1 MYWFLIRS
9 IVSAVV
15 GSQFYKW
22 YASTK
27 IGIYFQNRIDQFL
40 EYIAQKYD
48 IEIAKKQSK
57 FEQDYPLMMERIEK
71 LEKWAH
77 PDRKREFNRKIREIE
92 QRTETLEHRQDA
104 KIYTDDDYINQVIEK
119 KEGTD

>member
-9 IVSAVV
+9 IVSAVL

-40 EYIAQKYD
+40 EYIAEKYD
-48 IEIAKKQSK
+48 IEIIKKQSK
-57 FEQDYPLMMERIEK
+57 FEKDYPLMMKRIEA
-71 LEKWAH
+71 LE
-77 PDRKREFNRKIREIE
+77 NRQNPEIYGYNKTSGKFGRLDHE
-92 QRTETLEHRQDA
+92 LE
-104 KIYTDDDYINQVIEK
+104 DD
-119 KEGTD
+119 

>member
-9 IVSAVV
+9 IVSAVL

-22 YASTK
+22 YANTK
-27 IGIYFQNRIDQFL
+27 IGIYFQNRIDQFM
-40 EYIAQKYD
+40 EYVSNKYH
-48 IEIAKKQSK
+48 IELIKKQSK

-77 PDRKREFNRKIREIE
+77 PDRKREFNRKIREIKH
-92 QRTETLEHRQDA
+92 RTEALENRQDA
-104 KIYTDDDYINQVIEK
+104 RIYTDNDYIDQVIGK

>member
-9 IVSAVV
+9 IVSAVL

-22 YASTK
+22 YASTM

-40 EYIAQKYD
+40 EYIAQKYN

-57 FEQDYPLMMERIEK
+57 FEKDYPLMMKRIEV
-71 LEKWAH
+71 LENRQNPEMYGYNKTS
-77 PDRKREFNRKIREIE
+77 RKFGRLDHE
-92 QRTETLEHRQDA
+92 LE
-104 KIYTDDDYINQVIEK
+104 DD
-119 KEGTD
+119 

>member
-9 IVSAVV
+9 IVSAVL

-40 EYIAQKYD
+40 DYIAEKYD
-48 IEIAKKQSK
+48 IEIMKKQSK
-57 FEQDYPLMMERIEK
+57 FEKDYPLMMKRIEA
-71 LEKWAH
+71 LELDVYK
-77 PDRKREFNRKIREIE
+77 DGVESIE
-92 QRTETLEHRQDA
+92 YNV
-104 KIYTDDDYINQVIEK
+104 KG
-119 KEGTD
+119 EGTD

>member
-9 IVSAVV
+9 IVSAVL

-40 EYIAQKYD
+40 DYIAEKYD
-48 IEIAKKQSK
+48 IEFMKKQSK
-57 FEQDYPLMMERIEK
+57 FEKDYPLMMKRIEA
-71 LEKWAH
+71 LELDVYK
-77 PDRKREFNRKIREIE
+77 DGVESIE
-92 QRTETLEHRQDA
+92 YDV
-104 KIYTDDDYINQVIEK
+104 KG
-119 KEGTD
+119 EGTD

>member
-1 MYWFLIRS
+1 MYWFLIKS
-9 IVSAVV
+9 IVSAVL

-40 EYIAQKYD
+40 EYIAKKYD
-48 IEIAKKQSK
+48 ITLMKKQSK
-57 FEQDYPLMMERIEK
+57 FERDYPLMMERIEA
-71 LEKWAH
+71 LEKWSH
-77 PDRKREFNRKIREIE
+77 PDRKADFNKVIKK
-92 QRTETLEHRQDA
+92 TEKRLEALENRQDA
-104 KIYTDDDYINQVIEK
+104 RIYTDSDYIDQVIGK